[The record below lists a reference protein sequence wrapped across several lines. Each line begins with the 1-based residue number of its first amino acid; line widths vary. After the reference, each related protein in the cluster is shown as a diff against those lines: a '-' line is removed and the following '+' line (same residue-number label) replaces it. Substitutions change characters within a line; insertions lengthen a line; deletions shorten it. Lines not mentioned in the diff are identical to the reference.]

1 MKGFATWV
9 RQHYEFP
16 IRVPVYL
23 SAREKILTMNGD
35 LVSGAFFAP
44 YDRKAEPYIPFSKGD
59 YTDLKSVYGKYNAL
73 ASTLCSL
80 AHEVVHY
87 SRWIRGVDLTENG
100 VRVRATGMVRRYL
113 RTRSRS
119 RLDWC

>member
-1 MKGFATWV
+1 MKGFAAWL

-16 IRVPVYL
+16 VRVPVYL

-35 LVSGAFFAP
+35 LVSASFVSP
-44 YDRKAEPYIPFSKGD
+44 YDREAEPFIRISTGD
-59 YTDLKSVYGKYNAL
+59 YKDMKCGCGKYNAL

-87 SRWIRGVDLTENG
+87 SQWIRGVDLTERG
-100 VRVRATGMVRRYL
+100 VQVRAKGMVHRYL